1 MDAPLTTISLGT
13 ISRNRANNAGKILRA
28 GAQSVSPEEYQL
40 AIDTAQAW
48 RDQHIEATQECFSE
62 VLKCSNYF
70 AESVCTY
77 RLKRI
82 ASIIRKLQRAQTH
95 LKLGELDDIGGCRL
109 ILETNNQVRQAAEIL
124 KSQIPLKKGS
134 GEKTISSIRKSPD
147 TDPATFCSNLRL
159 KQALIKWRYRF
170 EHSFNIT
177 GQQLLR
183 PLEKS
188 MAPNTK
194 APKFVDRP

>member
-13 ISRNRANNAGKILRA
+13 ISRNRANNSGKILRA

-62 VLKCSNYF
+62 VLKCSNDF
-70 AESVCTY
+70 AESVYTY

-82 ASIIRKLQRAQTH
+82 VSIIRKLQRAQTH

-124 KSQIPLKKGS
+124 KSQIPLKKGNREKDYILNPQKS
-134 GEKTISSIRKSPD
+134 G
-147 TDPATFCSNLRL
+147 
-159 KQALIKWRYRF
+159 Y
-170 EHSFNIT
+170 
-177 GQQLLR
+177 
-183 PLEKS
+183 
-188 MAPNTK
+188 
-194 APKFVDRP
+194 